1 MASKEAMRT
10 QTWDWEG
17 TWQTHETIE
26 ASCGVRKGLHAK
38 TERCAREAQS
48 LQLQNF
54 LRLRE
59 SLPTPPRCDSAPELR
74 EVSNNGR
81 DAAKGGRV
89 YHDLAAATP
98 VDRPP

>member
-1 MASKEAMRT
+1 MAPHRAMRT

-17 TWQTHETIE
+17 TWQTHETNE
-26 ASCGVRKGLHAK
+26 ASGGVRKRLHAK
-38 TERCAREAQS
+38 TERCAREARS

-54 LRLRE
+54 LRLRK

-74 EVSNNGR
+74 DVSNNER

-89 YHDLAAATP
+89 YHDLAATTP